1 MDPSASKTR
10 RIALSLVLSA
20 ANVVV
25 VVFDRSQHRRPDS
38 VSAGPRTHRVCGR
51 NARAGLAEC
60 CRLTARNAP

>member
-1 MDPSASKTR
+1 MFMDPSASKTR

-38 VSAGPRTHRVCGR
+38 VPLVLALIAFAVVTLGQVWR
-51 NARAGLAEC
+51 NAVA
-60 CRLTARNAP
+60 